1 MQRTGKKLL
10 ACSLA
15 AAVMSI
21 TGTALAGQEPYVA
34 TVGADSGDSDGLFTN
49 PADPKR
55 QLSFYV
61 SPKVWQFTQHD
72 CTPDG
77 VSAGEF
83 FGSFTSLN
91 ATGGVNPITQPEI
104 CDTAG
109 QHFGGFVFRGDWNAR
124 LSAAQ
129 TGSYRWTIALPKR
142 PNGPI
147 NLVLECGI
155 LKRQAFSGSGFGFHA
170 VKQCAGYTGEKT
182 IAPCGSNQDPEGSI
196 SPGILPTLQA
206 WGVKD
211 PGTPFQT
218 AVPLWAYRNPGN
230 YTLESGL
237 VPITPVSVVP
247 TSGYVA
253 TNARIALKACMD
265 KTVVVQLPQGDH
277 LLNQGDLINVILNV
291 PANHGVD
298 IYCSRD
304 SLKVQGIGEP
314 NC

>member
-1 MQRTGKKLL
+1 MQSTGKKLL

-34 TVGADSGDSDGLFTN
+34 TVGQDSGDSDGLFTN

-61 SPKVWQFTQHD
+61 SPKIWQFTQHD

-77 VSAGEF
+77 ATAGEF
-83 FGSFTSLN
+83 FASYVGQN
-91 ATGGVNPITQPEI
+91 ATGAQRAITQPEI

-109 QHFGGFVFRGDWNAR
+109 QTFGGFVFRGNWNAR
-124 LSAAQ
+124 VTAGNP
-129 TGSYRWTIALPKR
+129 GSYRWRIIFPKK

-147 NLVLECGI
+147 NLVLQCGI
-155 LKRQAFSGSGFGFHA
+155 LKKQAFSSSGFGFHA

-182 IAPCGSNQDPEGSI
+182 VAPCGSLQEPVGSI
-196 SPGILPTLQA
+196 TPGRLPTLTA
-206 WGVKD
+206 VALTSFGSVPLYAD
-211 PGTPFQT
+211 PNPGTYGNGGVALT
-218 AVPLWAYRNPGN
+218 PGS
-230 YTLESGL
+230 T
-237 VPITPVSVVP
+237 
-247 TSGYVA
+247 GYSA
-253 TNARIALKACMD
+253 LHTRIALKACQD
-265 KTVVVQLPQGDH
+265 KTIILRLPQDPYF
-277 LLNQGDLINVILNV
+277 LEQGDSIEVTLNV
-291 PANHGVD
+291 PSSNDVD
-298 IYCSRD
+298 IYCHRD